1 MSLFISDISLAYAP
15 VIEDIRPFLGI
26 LVGLVGSIVLVA
38 LIIVIIVRMRGS
50 SGRDRNNYSAHQVS
64 RDTLQHN
71 GQSIQDMRIG
81 RDICQT
87 SSVDSIDKNPD
98 IIPQGNSCLNFPL
111 LPWSICL
118 SICLLCWLNSSSFFK
133 RTSYTNMD
141 YLGCFNGC
149 NEVLPYFVPQR
160 ITNCIMKGY
169 MWWCR
174 VLCTKE
180 KVFYYGN

>member
-1 MSLFISDISLAYAP
+1 MMTKIEQTQRKFNFVFLFPDISLAYAP
-15 VIEDIRPFLGI
+15 LIEDIRPFLGI
-26 LVGLVGSIVLVA
+26 LVGIVGSIVLVA

-98 IIPQGNSCLNFPL
+98 IIPQGNCYLNF
-111 LPWSICL
+111 L
-118 SICLLCWLNSSSFFK
+118 S
-133 RTSYTNMD
+133 
-141 YLGCFNGC
+141 
-149 NEVLPYFVPQR
+149 
-160 ITNCIMKGY
+160 
-169 MWWCR
+169 
-174 VLCTKE
+174 
-180 KVFYYGN
+180 

>member
-1 MSLFISDISLAYAP
+1 MAYAP

-26 LVGLVGSIVLVA
+26 LVGIVGSIVLVA

-98 IIPQGNSCLNFPL
+98 IIPQGNIL
-111 LPWSICL
+111 ICSFDL
-118 SICLLCWLNSSSFFK
+118 DGSS
-133 RTSYTNMD
+133 TAWCNC
-141 YLGCFNGC
+141 GCSENWHHI
-149 NEVLPYFVPQR
+149 V
-160 ITNCIMKGY
+160 K
-169 MWWCR
+169 
-174 VLCTKE
+174 
-180 KVFYYGN
+180 